1 MRIILLGA
9 PGSGKGTQAKKLMDD
24 FGFPQISTGNLL
36 RRAIAE
42 GTEIG
47 KQAKAIMAAGNLVS
61 DEIVLDLIRFS
72 LDSPSSQ
79 SGFILDGYPR
89 NINQAES
96 LDELLSLINQP
107 LDHAVLIDV
116 NADTLTKRLSGRR
129 MCSLTGKVLN
139 IYYSNDSEIDE
150 CLNAGGELIQRSDD
164 NLESITNR
172 INIYREQTEPL
183 LEYYKSRGL
192 LITADGNG
200 DIDKVYNHVLR
211 STNLIV

>member
-36 RRAIAE
+36 RQAIAD

-61 DEIVLDLIRFS
+61 DEIVLDLIRVS
-72 LDSPSSQ
+72 LDSPSSH

-89 NINQAES
+89 NIAQAES
-96 LDELLSLINQP
+96 LDELLTSINQP

-116 NADTLTKRLSGRR
+116 DSDTLVKRLSGRR
-129 MCSLTGKVLN
+129 MCSLTGKILN
-139 IYYSNDSEIDE
+139 IYYSDQSEIDE
-150 CLNAGGELIQRSDD
+150 CLSAGGELIQRSDD
-164 NLESITNR
+164 NIESITNR
-172 INIYREQTEPL
+172 INVYREQTEPL
-183 LEYYKSRGL
+183 LEYYQSMGL
-192 LITADGNG
+192 LIIADGNG
-200 DIDKVYNHVLR
+200 DIGQVYKRVLK
-211 STNLIV
+211 STNMID